1 MHAGKIDIKK
11 NDRVVVITG
20 KDKGK
25 SGRVIKVFPDK
36 NKLMVEKINY
46 IKKHTKPT
54 QKLKHGGVIE
64 KENPIHASKVKL
76 LCPKCDK
83 ATRIAHRIL
92 QDGKNIRYCKS
103 CGEALD

>member
-11 NDRVVVITG
+11 NDRVMVIAG

-25 SGRVIKVFPDK
+25 SGRVIRVLPGK
-36 NKLMVEKINY
+36 NQLMVEKINF
-46 IKKHTKPT
+46 IKRHTKPT

-64 KENPIHASKVKL
+64 KESPINASNVKL

-92 QDGKNIRYCKS
+92 QDGKNLRYCKS
-103 CGEALD
+103 CGEALN

>member
-1 MHAGKIDIKK
+1 VHAGKIDIKK
-11 NDRVVVITG
+11 NDRVMVIAG

-25 SGRVIKVFPDK
+25 SGRVIRVLPGK
-36 NKLMVEKINY
+36 NQLMVEKINF
-46 IKKHTKPT
+46 IKRHTKPT

-64 KENPIHASKVKL
+64 KESPINASNVKL

-92 QDGKNIRYCKS
+92 QDGKNLRYCKS
-103 CGEALD
+103 CGEALN

>member
-1 MHAGKIDIKK
+1 MHAGKINIKK
-11 NDRVVVITG
+11 NDRVTVIAG

-46 IKKHTKPT
+46 IKKHTRPT
-54 QKLKHGGVIE
+54 QKIKHGGVIE
-64 KENPIHASKVKL
+64 KESPIHVSKVKL

-92 QDGKNIRYCKS
+92 QDGKNVRFCKS